1 MPERTLT
8 QNESYGGIITPMVWV
23 RPVCMP
29 LTSRLRRQPSCWEAS
44 RTRRQVSSPKR
55 SRSPRRMREA
65 AARDTLA
72 ALATSFNRGTC
83 EDGIGEEEQGNH
95 FHHEGTKSTK

>member
-8 QNESYGGIITPMVWV
+8 QNESYGGIMTPMVWV

-29 LTSRLRRQPSCWEAS
+29 LTSRLRRQPSCCEAS

-65 AARDTLA
+65 AARETLA
-72 ALATSFNRGTC
+72 AFATSFNRGTC
-83 EDGIGEEEQGNH
+83 EVGIGSMSSGAIYSPRRH
-95 FHHEGTKSTK
+95 